1 MSTKQ
6 HPISPAQFI
15 RQQALRM
22 KRQEFAEGLGVT
34 PTIIS
39 RYEREG
45 RIPDRHRDRVLSIAK
60 KRGVKINPKWFESV
74 PWDPKMRVP
83 A

>member
-1 MSTKQ
+1 MATKQ

-15 RQQALRM
+15 RQQVLRM
-22 KRQEFAEGLGVT
+22 KRQELAEGLGVT
-34 PTIIS
+34 PTIVS

-45 RIPDRHRDRVLSIAK
+45 RIPVHHHPTVLKLAK
-60 KRGVKINPKWFESV
+60 QRGAKINPKWFERV
-74 PWDPKMRVP
+74 PWDPKMKVP